1 MRDKFDSICISVL
14 VKKGH
19 RLLEL
24 LVFLLQLERLN
35 ASSVP
40 VVQNL
45 VVGSQRLLLCRLLN
59 FGYEG

>member
-1 MRDKFDSICISVL
+1 MSDL
-14 VKKGH
+14 VRKGH

-24 LVFLLQLERLN
+24 LVFLLQLKRLN
-35 ASSVP
+35 ASSIP
-40 VVQNL
+40 VVQHL